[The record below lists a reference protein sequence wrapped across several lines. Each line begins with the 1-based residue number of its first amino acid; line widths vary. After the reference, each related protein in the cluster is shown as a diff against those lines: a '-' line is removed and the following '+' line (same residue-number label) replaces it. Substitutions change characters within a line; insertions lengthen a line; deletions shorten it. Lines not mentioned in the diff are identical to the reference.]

1 MYICSYLYLY
11 VHTQAAMDLFCLY
24 WKLMTPMKAVP
35 PPPEYPPMPPTYTY
49 PTTATMISE
58 MNAYGRLEEGWHG
71 NDDNVSHN
79 VHDDGDDRDE
89 ELPMSPASIH
99 IGNNTDKLDE
109 AHPSL
114 VERQKHYRQ

>member
-1 MYICSYLYLY
+1 
-11 VHTQAAMDLFCLY
+11 
-24 WKLMTPMKAVP
+24 
-35 PPPEYPPMPPTYTY
+35 MPPTYTY

-71 NDDNVSHN
+71 NNDNFSHDDHE
-79 VHDDGDDRDE
+79 DGDDSDE

-99 IGNNTDKLDE
+99 IGNNADKHDE

-114 VERQKHYRQ
+114 VERQKHSRQ